1 MAFVAGILN
10 PILESS
16 EFKKL
21 ETQKVAPKMRQKLQI
36 LNEMIHGIIR
46 SDNFEEVKNFYLTTL
61 EEVETGLGSWKDKDY
76 WATQMVIFRTVLRA
90 VPTTLQPRKIN
101 LDVECNIIL
110 SKSSPH
116 PNNDPTRSPE
126 RVHHFCKICVREGLK
141 EEHSAKSCNLG
152 SSQQ

>member
-10 PILESS
+10 PILEST

-21 ETQKVAPKMRQKLQI
+21 ESQKIAPKMRQKLQI

-76 WATQMVIFRTVLRA
+76 WGTQMVMFRTVLRA
-90 VPTTLQPRKIN
+90 APATVQPRRNN
-101 LDVECNIIL
+101 LDVKNNSITRNC
-110 SKSSPH
+110 SSLLQDLCQEKPQEK
-116 PNNDPTRSPE
+116 TFRQ
-126 RVHHFCKICVREGLK
+126 VL
-141 EEHSAKSCNLG
+141 
-152 SSQQ
+152 